1 MVGGDHD
8 DDALHDPGFEE
19 FVGDAEC
26 EGGLACAWCG
36 DREEF
41 RGVVGEVG
49 VERFALPLAQVLQD
63 GQSACPLMESV
74 APPRDQGV
82 MWSPC
87 QPGSS
92 SVPQLEQRPP
102 EARYIAT
109 RSAVLKR
116 RRVERLASP
125 REGGVESATSAT
137 PTGCLATA
145 PALAEARGFFVSLA
159 VDVVGTL
166 LLRGGWRVIT
176 RGSGACTRG

>member
-1 MVGGDHD
+1 M
-8 DDALHDPGFEE
+8 
-19 FVGDAEC
+19 
-26 EGGLACAWCG
+26 EGLSP
-36 DREEF
+36 F
-41 RGVVGEVG
+41 R
-49 VERFALPLAQVLQD
+49 RLQD

-125 REGGVESATSAT
+125 REGGVESVTSAT
-137 PTGCLATA
+137 PTGCLAVA
-145 PALAEARGFFVSLA
+145 PALRSEEHTSELQSRPHLVCR
-159 VDVVGTL
+159 L
-166 LLRGGWRVIT
+166 LL
-176 RGSGACTRG
+176 

>member
-1 MVGGDHD
+1 M
-8 DDALHDPGFEE
+8 
-19 FVGDAEC
+19 
-26 EGGLACAWCG
+26 EGLSP
-36 DREEF
+36 F
-41 RGVVGEVG
+41 R
-49 VERFALPLAQVLQD
+49 RLQD

-125 REGGVESATSAT
+125 REGGVESVTSAT

-166 LLRGGWRVIT
+166 LLREPGSAPKNFDQRTLLCGESTLPTPHHPLQRLPSRSEERRVGKECRC
-176 RGSGACTRG
+176 RGVV